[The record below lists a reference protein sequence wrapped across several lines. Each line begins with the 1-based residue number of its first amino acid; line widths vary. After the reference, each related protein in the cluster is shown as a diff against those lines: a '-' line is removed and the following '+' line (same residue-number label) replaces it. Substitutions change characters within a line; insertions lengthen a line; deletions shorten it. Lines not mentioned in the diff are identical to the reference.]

1 MIVLT
6 TSTSAQELKVIPREY
21 GAQFTLSV
29 RDDSTNVTQVYEIN
43 NAVTSGNYL
52 TFSQA
57 FSPVLV
63 EGHFYDI
70 KLFSDPNFWNTN
82 YFLWEVYNEFW
93 NIDTTNIDTIFKD
106 RIFCTDQEIDQSD
119 NLYYDINKNKYVT
132 DNSYNNDYIVIRKIE
147 KEII

>member
-6 TSTSAQELKVIPREY
+6 TTTSAQAFKVIPRTF
-21 GAQFTLSV
+21 GAEFSLSI
-29 RDDSTNVTQVYEIN
+29 RDDSTNVTQTYEIN

-52 TFSQA
+52 TFNQA

-93 NIDTTNIDTIFKD
+93 NVDTTNIVDIYKD
-106 RIFCTDQEIDQSD
+106 KIFCTDQEIDQSD
-119 NLYYDINKNKYVT
+119 NLYYNINKNQYVT
-132 DNSYNNDYIVIRKIE
+132 DNSYNNDYIVI
-147 KEII
+147 

>member
-6 TSTSAQELKVIPREY
+6 TSALAQNLKVIPRTY

-29 RDDSTNVTQVYEIN
+29 IDDSTNVTQTYEVT
-43 NAVTSGNYL
+43 NATTSGNYL

-63 EGHFYDI
+63 EGHFYDL
-70 KLFSDPNFWNTN
+70 KLYSDPNFWNTN

-106 RIFCTDQEIDQSD
+106 RIFCTDQEIDQMD
-119 NLYYDINKNKYVT
+119 NLYYDINQGQYIT
-132 DNSYNNDYIVIRKIE
+132 DNSYNNDYIVI
-147 KEII
+147 

>member
-6 TSTSAQELKVIPREY
+6 TSTLAQTFKVIPRTY
-21 GAQFTLSV
+21 GDQFTMSI
-29 RDDSTNVTQVYEIN
+29 RDDSTNVTTVYEVD

-70 KLFSDPNFWNTN
+70 KLYSDPNFWNTN
-82 YFLWEVYNEFW
+82 YNLWEVYNEFW
-93 NIDTTNIDTIFKD
+93 NIDTTNILDIFKD
-106 RIFCTDQEIDQSD
+106 RIFCTDQEIDQMD
-119 NLYYDINKNKYVT
+119 NLYYKLNEGQYIT
-132 DNSYNNDYIVIRKIE
+132 DNSYNNDYIVI
-147 KEII
+147 